1 MKISIPITIIN
12 VEGGGCHLLVRSRL
26 NAEVRG
32 HLIIDTGASSSAFDH
47 DLCKPFS
54 DDIYLVSDIR
64 SSGVSSESLNAKPV
78 IMKKIWIGRYRF
90 QISQAVLIDLNHI
103 KQLYLQF
110 SNKNI
115 IGLLGGNFLKQH
127 RAIIDYK
134 NSLLH
139 LHIKNGVYEK
149 N

>member
-1 MKISIPITIIN
+1 MKISIPITIID
-12 VEGGGCHLLVRSRL
+12 VEGGGCHLLIKSRL
-26 NAEVRG
+26 NAEVKG

-47 DLCKPFS
+47 DLFNPFV
-54 DDIYLVSDIR
+54 DEIYLASDIQ

-78 IMKKIWIGRYRF
+78 RIKKMWIGRYRF

-110 SNKNI
+110 SKKNI
-115 IGLLGGNFLKQH
+115 IGLLGGNFLKEH

-134 NSLLH
+134 NHLLH
-139 LHIKNGVYEK
+139 LHINK
-149 N
+149 